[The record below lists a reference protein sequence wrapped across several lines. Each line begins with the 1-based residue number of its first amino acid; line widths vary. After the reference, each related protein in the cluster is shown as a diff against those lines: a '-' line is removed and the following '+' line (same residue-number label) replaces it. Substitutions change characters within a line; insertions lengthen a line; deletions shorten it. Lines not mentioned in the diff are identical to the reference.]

1 MAVYI
6 KSFILEDKADKNHAA
21 TGEKLS
27 HGFDVFDERWT
38 FQRCDPEHVGICCP
52 DDRPRVPQYDGRQ
65 TCTSILP
72 ILCRETLFNYSD
84 PVGVDYVRAN
94 LPK

>member
-27 HGFDVFDERWT
+27 HGFNVFDERWT